1 MSAVSRRRFFR
12 HQLTAL
18 GSLIAM
24 LVIGVPIAAWIE
36 LEGSKPRLDGHLVV
50 SGLAAEARIERDAN
64 GNVTIEAANRLDV
77 SYALGFVHAQER
89 FFEMDL
95 ARRMAAG
102 ELSALVGAAT
112 VDVDLKNRHHR
123 FRARAEAND
132 SASLAAERAT

>member
-24 LVIGVPIAAWIE
+24 VVIGVPIAAWIE

-64 GNVTIEAANRLDV
+64 GNVTIEAANP
-77 SYALGFVHAQER
+77 LGFVHAQER

-102 ELSALVGAAT
+102 ELSPLVGAAT